1 LLENITRQ
9 ALYILQTLVFFFA
22 TTLAPLV
29 QVCIMFNCAVSCFCK
44 FIFLSNLL
52 NLLRYEVDTDAFVSL
67 LALQPITQI
76 ASIPIIVEVYASSQ
90 SILCVYKHLDL
101 FAYILY

>member
-1 LLENITRQ
+1 MWENITRQ

-29 QVCIMFNCAVSCFCK
+29 QVCIMFNCAVSYFCK

-52 NLLRYEVDTDAFVSL
+52 NLHRYEVDTDAFVSL

-90 SILCVYKHLDL
+90 SILCIYKHLGL
-101 FAYILY
+101 YAYLLY

>member
-1 LLENITRQ
+1 
-9 ALYILQTLVFFFA
+9 
-22 TTLAPLV
+22 
-29 QVCIMFNCAVSCFCK
+29 MFNCAVSYFCK

-90 SILCVYKHLDL
+90 SILCIYKHLGL
-101 FAYILY
+101 YAYLLY